1 MSASS
6 FSYDKAIALLL
17 EYESLLSR
25 ASGMLRQIEA
35 AEVTSPRM
43 TKAGTGRVS
52 QKGDIRNPSR
62 IEWRSWL
69 RRNH

>member
-52 QKGDIRNPSR
+52 QKGDIRNPPR
-62 IEWRSWL
+62 IE
-69 RRNH
+69 